1 VALVGSRRVASRRL
15 ADLSVVLGRWFSS
28 CGLGERTD
36 RLVPFGWRSIVTHTM
51 TDEPTGNDTLSWNAP
66 SSRLRTLRHWEVAA
80 GTIGLLLIA
89 AVSSLA
95 AGSSSAAL
103 SSAVCL
109 IIAGAFADAVAG
121 RRVRAWGYA
130 ERAEDLLVRRGVMF
144 RRMSVIP
151 YGRMQ
156 YVEVT
161 AGPFERAFG
170 LATVQM
176 HTAAAASD
184 ARIPGLASQEAA
196 RLRDQ
201 LTELGETHAMG
212 L

>member
-1 VALVGSRRVASRRL
+1 VGLDENADEGALAWAAPSPRLRVLRRYEVVASTLVSLVVAVGVAVALGA
-15 ADLSVVLGRWFSS
+15 
-28 CGLGERTD
+28 
-36 RLVPFGWRSIVTHTM
+36 I
-51 TDEPTGNDTLSWNAP
+51 
-66 SSRLRTLRHWEVAA
+66 VAA
-80 GTIGLLLIA
+80 VIALLGVTL
-89 AVSSLA
+89 
-95 AGSSSAAL
+95 AGS
-103 SSAVCL
+103 
-109 IIAGAFADAVAG
+109 IADVVAG

-130 ERAEDLLVRRGVMF
+130 EREEDLLVRRGVMF

-184 ARIPGLASQEAA
+184 ARIPGLVAVEAA

-201 LTELGETHAMG
+201 LTSLGEAHAMG

>member
-1 VALVGSRRVASRRL
+1 MGEEDVNEGALDWHEPSPRLRALRRCEVLGATV
-15 ADLSVVLGRWFSS
+15 LSLILVPGLTVVLGA
-28 CGLGERTD
+28 GALAVVAVIVL
-36 RLVPFGWRSIVTHTM
+36 LV
-51 TDEPTGNDTLSWNAP
+51 
-66 SSRLRTLRHWEVAA
+66 A
-80 GTIGLLLIA
+80 G
-89 AVSSLA
+89 SLA
-95 AGSSSAAL
+95 D
-103 SSAVCL
+103 V
-109 IIAGAFADAVAG
+109 VAG

-144 RRMSVIP
+144 RRLSVIP

-156 YVEVT
+156 YVQVT

-184 ARIPGLASQEAA
+184 ARIPGLPAVEAA

-201 LTELGETHAMG
+201 LTSLGESHAMG

>member
-1 VALVGSRRVASRRL
+1 MES
-15 ADLSVVLGRWFSS
+15 DTDPN
-28 CGLGERTD
+28 ER
-36 RLVPFGWRSIVTHTM
+36 P
-51 TDEPTGNDTLSWNAP
+51 PAWNAP
-66 SSRLRTLRHWEVAA
+66 SPRLRALRRYEVA
-80 GTIGLLLIA
+80 GTTLAALI
-89 AVSSLA
+89 LA
-95 AGSSSAAL
+95 AGIAIALGADTAAVV
-103 SSAVCL
+103 A
-109 IIAGAFADAVAG
+109 IICVILAGSIADVVAG

-184 ARIPGLASQEAA
+184 ARIPGLPAAEAA

-201 LTELGETHAMG
+201 LTSLGESHAMG

>member
-1 VALVGSRRVASRRL
+1 MV
-15 ADLSVVLGRWFSS
+15 DLN
-28 CGLGERTD
+28 ER
-36 RLVPFGWRSIVTHTM
+36 
-51 TDEPTGNDTLSWNAP
+51 ELSWNAP
-66 SSRLRTLRHWEVAA
+66 SPRLRVLRRYEVAA
-80 GTIGLLLIA
+80 GTLAALVLGVVVA
-89 AVSSLA
+89 AVL
-95 AGSSSAAL
+95 GAAL
-103 SSAVCL
+103 VALIVVVAVVL
-109 IIAGAFADAVAG
+109 VGATADVVAG

-184 ARIPGLASQEAA
+184 ARIPGLSAAEAA

-201 LTELGETHAMG
+201 LTSLGESHAMG

>member
-1 VALVGSRRVASRRL
+1 VAEDPVEETLTWSVPSPRLRALRRYEVTAGTLGLLIIEVALA
-15 ADLSVVLGRWFSS
+15 
-28 CGLGERTD
+28 
-36 RLVPFGWRSIVTHTM
+36 
-51 TDEPTGNDTLSWNAP
+51 
-66 SSRLRTLRHWEVAA
+66 
-80 GTIGLLLIA
+80 LIA
-89 AVSSLA
+89 
-95 AGSSSAAL
+95 GSAAAATTI
-103 SSAVCL
+103 AVCL
-109 IIAGAFADAVAG
+109 ILAGAFADLIAG

-130 ERAEDLLVRRGVMF
+130 ERAEDLLVKRGVMF

-161 AGPFERAFG
+161 AGPLERAFG

-184 ARIPGLASQEAA
+184 ARIPGLAAEEAA

-201 LTELGETHAMG
+201 LTSLGESHAMG

>member
-1 VALVGSRRVASRRL
+1 VTAIENIDDGSQEWHRPSPRLRSLRRYEVGVTAAVVAVAAVIALLLAGVGLPAVVIALVVVVVAAL
-15 ADLSVVLGRWFSS
+15 AADLL
-28 CGLGERTD
+28 
-36 RLVPFGWRSIVTHTM
+36 
-51 TDEPTGNDTLSWNAP
+51 
-66 SSRLRTLRHWEVAA
+66 
-80 GTIGLLLIA
+80 
-89 AVSSLA
+89 
-95 AGSSSAAL
+95 
-103 SSAVCL
+103 
-109 IIAGAFADAVAG
+109 AG
-121 RRVRAWGYA
+121 RRVRAWGFA
-130 ERAEDLLVRRGVMF
+130 ERADDLLVRRGVMF

-161 AGPFERAFG
+161 AGPFERSFG

-184 ARIPGLASQEAA
+184 ARVPGLPAAVAA

-201 LTELGETHAMG
+201 LTSLGESQATG

>member
-1 VALVGSRRVASRRL
+1 MVVAE
-15 ADLSVVLGRWFSS
+15 DL
-28 CGLGERTD
+28 
-36 RLVPFGWRSIVTHTM
+36 
-51 TDEPTGNDTLSWNAP
+51 DEDDTLSWNAP
-66 SSRLRTLRHWEVAA
+66 SPRLRALRRYEVLA
-80 GTIGLLLIA
+80 GTLVLVVLAASIAIALGAAVVAVVGTVIGLMILGSIA
-89 AVSSLA
+89 NL
-95 AGSSSAAL
+95 
-103 SSAVCL
+103 
-109 IIAGAFADAVAG
+109 VAG

-144 RRMSVIP
+144 RRTSVIP

-161 AGPFERAFG
+161 AGPLERGFG

-184 ARIPGLASQEAA
+184 ARIPGLPLAEAA

-201 LTELGETHAMG
+201 LTSLGETHAMG

>member
-1 VALVGSRRVASRRL
+1 MVVDEGANERAL
-15 ADLSVVLGRWFSS
+15 D
-28 CGLGERTD
+28 
-36 RLVPFGWRSIVTHTM
+36 
-51 TDEPTGNDTLSWNAP
+51 WNAP
-66 SSRLRTLRHWEVAA
+66 SPRLRVLRRYEVSGSTLVALILVVGVTLFAGATVAA
-80 GTIGLLLIA
+80 LVA
-89 AVSSLA
+89 AVGLVL
-95 AGSSSAAL
+95 AGS
-103 SSAVCL
+103 
-109 IIAGAFADAVAG
+109 IADVVAG

-130 ERAEDLLVRRGVMF
+130 ERADDLLVRRGVMF

-184 ARIPGLASQEAA
+184 ARIPGLPAVEAA

-201 LTELGETHAMG
+201 LTSLGESHAMG

>member
-1 VALVGSRRVASRRL
+1 MVEPFSQTAL
-15 ADLSVVLGRWFSS
+15 
-28 CGLGERTD
+28 
-36 RLVPFGWRSIVTHTM
+36 
-51 TDEPTGNDTLSWNAP
+51 NWNAP
-66 SSRLRTLRHWEVAA
+66 SSRLRVLRRYEVTS
-80 GTIGLLLIA
+80 GTLLLLVII
-89 AVSSLA
+89 A
-95 AGSSSAAL
+95 AGSFAVGSTAAAIGVML
-103 SSAVCL
+103 CVALAGV
-109 IIAGAFADAVAG
+109 IADVIAG
-121 RRVRAWGYA
+121 RRVGAWGYA

-184 ARIPGLASQEAA
+184 ARVPGLSAGEAE

-201 LTELGETHAMG
+201 LTSLGESHAMG

>member
-1 VALVGSRRVASRRL
+1 MQIDEDGDERAL
-15 ADLSVVLGRWFSS
+15 D
-28 CGLGERTD
+28 
-36 RLVPFGWRSIVTHTM
+36 
-51 TDEPTGNDTLSWNAP
+51 WNAP
-66 SSRLRTLRHWEVAA
+66 SPRLRVLRRYEVA
-80 GTIGLLLIA
+80 GTTLVSLI
-89 AVSSLA
+89 LA
-95 AGSSSAAL
+95 AGIAIAVGATTAAVV
-103 SSAVCL
+103 AVVCVIL
-109 IIAGAFADAVAG
+109 AGSIADVVAG
-121 RRVRAWGYA
+121 RRVRAWAYA

-184 ARIPGLASQEAA
+184 ARIPGLPAVEAA

-201 LTELGETHAMG
+201 LTSLGEAHAMG